1 MCTHMLNIHH
11 PHHFWVEILDC
22 SDVISGKPSIR
33 GANLFPIIGW
43 NDSSVPLI
51 GLLGPPSAPASKQD
65 RTTGRK
71 VHIPVEPQPGFLFQ
85 PLLWQFNMFDSICL
99 TRLILWPLRGKAHN
113 CETPC
118 SDNSDEG
125 ETAEPF
131 RGKALSRSLAP
142 DQALKKSW
150 ALVKDST
157 NHLCQNN
164 HLQEHVGKDRFQRD
178 GAHGMHIKAWLR
190 VLNNYCVKAKSHFQ
204 NIWKEE
210 RAETTHTSLK
220 ITWQQNFLLLIFFFD
235 CRTSIKPR
243 SLPTYQLYFV
253 ICHQSD

>member
-1 MCTHMLNIHH
+1 MTQVFLWSVCWGRTRTEQLREKCT
-11 PHHFWVEILDC
+11 F
-22 SDVISGKPSIR
+22 
-33 GANLFPIIGW
+33 
-43 NDSSVPLI
+43 
-51 GLLGPPSAPASKQD
+51 
-65 RTTGRK
+65 
-71 VHIPVEPQPGFLFQ
+71 
-85 PLLWQFNMFDSICL
+85 LLWQFNMFDSIYL
-99 TRLILWPLRGKAHN
+99 TRLIVWTLRGKAHN
-113 CETPC
+113 CKTPR

-150 ALVKDST
+150 ALGKHST

-164 HLQEHVGKDRFQRD
+164 HLQEHVGKDHFQRD
-178 GAHGMHIKAWLR
+178 RAHGMHIKASIR

-210 RAETTHTSLK
+210 RAETMHTALK
-220 ITWQQNFLLLIFFFD
+220 ITGQQNFFFFFFFY
-235 CRTSIKPR
+235 CRTSIKSR
-243 SLPTYQLYFV
+243 SLPTYHLYFV